1 MGLDPS
7 LLEILACPH
16 CLSEIKEEG
25 TTLYCVHAP
34 CGLRFAV
41 EDGIPNMLIDD
52 ADRACRSCGGARTYD
67 GRTLRCDACK
77 VEVVDPRPPAVA
89 PGRAAPA
96 GAAGGRG

>member
-16 CLSEIKEEG
+16 CLSNVKEEG
-25 TTLYCVHAP
+25 ETLYCINTP

-52 ADRACRSCGGARTYD
+52 ADRACRTCGGARTYD
-67 GRTLRCDACK
+67 GRILRCDACK
-77 VEVVDPRPPAVA
+77 VEVVDPRPPA
-89 PGRAAPA
+89 GDLGAPA
-96 GAAGGRG
+96 SAGAGGRG